1 MLLFRA
7 SPWLLAVTLV
17 GLTQT
22 SHSLLQE
29 EEVVCKLLSLSEDDD
44 QGAIEK
50 LQFRKY
56 IIIVSILTYI
66 YL

>member
-44 QGAIEK
+44 QGVIEK